1 MAVADTSFLIDW
13 ARFSLRDLLFRVFD
27 TVWIPEDVLNEVQS
41 ERTLTWIADRLA
53 SGHMSLFPLLPEYR
67 DRALRLVELSR
78 RGPARGLDF
87 PEAYCIAVAED
98 RGYVALSENGAAY
111 AAQFLYTTARV
122 WRAYEVLWELRR
134 RGLVPDDVIHV
145 YQEETRHKFPQRDV
159 ERWRSYGSSQSASK
173 RQGS

>member
-1 MAVADTSFLIDW
+1 
-13 ARFSLRDLLFRVFD
+13 
-27 TVWIPEDVLNEVQS
+27 VLNEVQS
-41 ERTLTWIADRLA
+41 ERTLTWVADRLA
-53 SGHMSLFPLLPEYR
+53 SGHMSLLPLLPEYR

-134 RGLVPDDVIHV
+134 RGLVPDDVI
-145 YQEETRHKFPQRDV
+145 
-159 ERWRSYGSSQSASK
+159 
-173 RQGS
+173 